1 MAEVIFGPNG
11 PDTFSTDTDNDT
23 LVRQVNGDP
32 PVIAAFVRASGLR
45 KSYAQTLSIAGPN
58 GATIALQTSK
68 PLDNDRAEQF
78 VLVGRKRQPADW
90 PRDTD
95 AAHYRF
101 ERGNQV
107 ALTTT
112 FTHQF

>member
-1 MAEVIFGPNG
+1 MAEVIFGLNG
-11 PDTFSTDTDNDT
+11 PDTFSTDTDNDII
-23 LVRQVNGDP
+23 VGQVNGDP
-32 PVIAAFVRASGLR
+32 PVIAAFVRASGWKGDVQR
-45 KSYAQTLSIAGPN
+45 LSLAGPN
-58 GATIALQTSK
+58 GATIAPQTSK
-68 PLDNDRAEQF
+68 PLDNDRTEQF
-78 VLVGRKRQPADW
+78 VLVGRKGPPADW